1 MEMRHNYK
9 TVIGKHESEGPFG
22 TSRHGRYFR
31 EMAGDGVE
39 WIQLAYGKAQ
49 L

>member
-1 MEMRHNYK
+1 MEMRNGYK
-9 TVIGKHESEGPFG
+9 TVIGKHASDGPFG

-31 EMAGDGVE
+31 EMGCDGIE
-39 WIQLAYGKAQ
+39 WIQLAYCKAQ

>member
-1 MEMRHNYK
+1 MEMRNGYK
-9 TVIGKHESEGPFG
+9 TVIGKHESKGPFG
-22 TSRHGRYFR
+22 TSRHGRSFR
-31 EMAGDGVE
+31 EMGCNVVE